1 MKKEIYLKKSTRD
14 AIKKNMKDDLGLSFK
29 ASDLKLVKKRLESFP
44 YDELVF
50 LDEKPN
56 KYGICHL
63 WLETIGLGSSE
74 EKEVR
79 KFINSLQKE
88 VAHDS
93 MKDARNGERYTYK
106 GYNIIDMGDQYVI
119 TDMHGTTI
127 STHGRKI
134 KSKLEAEGIID
145 DLVKGTKKDS
155 YEYLGWISDYDL
167 LKEDDFYDRE
177 NFKYWRQSLKD
188 LTDTRVK
195 MKDRIDFAEMMLDY
209 LDDFKNKNVKEEVA
223 SDLRKF
229 ISENHIRDSKIKD
242 YGLESIKIPGY
253 RGTWYEIDKKEVNGK
268 TYYLLEHEYY
278 GDETAHLFVE
288 KVGSTFKVLDD
299 ESYDL
304 SINELIRDFA

>member
-50 LDEKPN
+50 LDDKPN

-63 WLETIGLGSSE
+63 WIETIGLGSSE

-88 VAHDS
+88 VVHDS
-93 MKDARNGERYTYK
+93 MKDSNPKYIIYVKTKDNGWRPWGGIDSKVIDNDTLDEFSKRGYTAYSIVPNGEKDYTK
-106 GYNIIDMGDQYVI
+106 G
-119 TDMHGTTI
+119 
-127 STHGRKI
+127 KI
-134 KSKLEAEGIID
+134 VKL
-145 DLVKGTKKDS
+145 
-155 YEYLGWISDYDL
+155 
-167 LKEDDFYDRE
+167 
-177 NFKYWRQSLKD
+177 
-188 LTDTRVK
+188 
-195 MKDRIDFAEMMLDY
+195 
-209 LDDFKNKNVKEEVA
+209 
-223 SDLRKF
+223 
-229 ISENHIRDSKIKD
+229 KD
-242 YGLESIKIPGY
+242 YGLENIKIPGY

>member
-29 ASDLKLVKKRLESFP
+29 ASDLKLVKKRLDSFP

-50 LDEKPN
+50 LDDKPN

-63 WLETIGLGSSE
+63 WIETIGLGSSE

-88 VAHDS
+88 VVHDS

-119 TDMHGTTI
+119 TDKHGTTI
-127 STHGRKI
+127 LTHGRKI

-155 YEYLGWISDYDL
+155 NPKYIIYVKTKDNGWRPWGGI
-167 LKEDDFYDRE
+167 
-177 NFKYWRQSLKD
+177 
-188 LTDTRVK
+188 
-195 MKDRIDFAEMMLDY
+195 
-209 LDDFKNKNVKEEVA
+209 
-223 SDLRKF
+223 
-229 ISENHIRDSKIKD
+229 DSKVIDNDTLDEFSKRGYTAYSIVPNGEKDYTKGKIVKLKD
-242 YGLESIKIPGY
+242 YGLENIKIPGY